1 MLHNNDSTSN
11 NQSLISDAHTQ
22 ANSIT
27 LFTGMKSLLKYSVPT
42 MVTYLLQSSI
52 DFINLYFVGRMGS
65 PDYTA
70 ALGLGVLWVDVICV
84 SILMGMT
91 TFLETAGTQLFGCKD
106 LHGLGIA
113 HNKARVFITICVIP
127 LAIALWF
134 TESILLLV
142 GMNPSICRMA
152 GSFTRALLPSYFLL
166 VQIESTKKYLQ
177 VQTYFYQP
185 MVINL
190 VASLLHPL
198 WCVLLIPVFENKL
211 VGIAHA
217 KNISNVLTLVMMISY
232 IKFSNK
238 FHNSWFLPTKETF
251 NEVKKFFTLA
261 FYGVIM
267 TCLEWWAFEILCL
280 FAGKLDNISLATN
293 IAIVNLNMLY
303 YMFPLGIGLSTAT
316 LIGISIGEQEKRNAQ
331 VYAKCSVILNTLIIG
346 AISLL
351 MLLFGNSFAAF
362 FSEDKEVQMLIKT
375 MLPILV
381 VEEIVDTNQ
390 TILGKVL
397 IGAGMQDKTSWVTL
411 ISYYGVMVPMGYILC
426 NVIGWG
432 IYGLWVSTCIA
443 MVIMAFYET
452 KIVLKINWSE
462 LILDICSKKLAEY
475 E

>member
-11 NQSLISDAHTQ
+11 NHSLLSENQ
-22 ANSIT
+22 AEANRIT
-27 LFTGMKSLLKYSVPT
+27 LFTGMKSLLKYSIPT
-42 MVTYLLQSSI
+42 MATYLLQSSI
-52 DFINLYFVGRMGS
+52 DFINLFFVGRMGS

-70 ALGLGVLWVDVICV
+70 ALGLGILWVDVICV

-91 TFLETAGTQLFGCKD
+91 TFLETVGTQLFGSKD
-106 LHGLGIA
+106 LHGLGVA
-113 HNKARVFITICVIP
+113 HNKARVFITLCVIP
-127 LAIALWF
+127 LTIALWF
-134 TESILLLV
+134 TENILLLV
-142 GMNPSICRMA
+142 GMNPSICHMA
-152 GSFTRALLPSYFLL
+152 GSFTRALVPSYFLL

-185 MVINL
+185 MIINL
-190 VASLLHPL
+190 VASLLHPI

-211 VGIAHA
+211 IGIAHA
-217 KNISNVLTLVMMISY
+217 KNISNALTLILMVTY
-232 IKFSNK
+232 IKCSNK
-238 FHNSWFLPTKETF
+238 FHKSWFLPTRETF
-251 NEVKKFFTLA
+251 NEIKKFFTFA

-316 LIGISIGEQEKRNAQ
+316 LIGISIGEQEKKNAQ
-331 VYAKCSVILNTLIIG
+331 VYAKCAVILNTLIIG
-346 AISLL
+346 IISLL
-351 MLLFGNSFAAF
+351 MLLFGNLFAAF
-362 FSEDKEVQMLIKT
+362 FSADKDVQALIKI

-381 VEEIVDTNQ
+381 VEEMVDTNQ

-397 IGAGMQDKTSWVTL
+397 IGAGMQEKTSWVTL

-432 IYGLWVSTCIA
+432 IYGLWISTCVA
-443 MVIMAFYET
+443 MLIMALYEM
-452 KIVLKINWSE
+452 KVVLKIDWNE
-462 LILDICSKKLAEY
+462 LVMEICAKKLAEY